1 LILPI
6 FVLELTVKMVPCSLI
21 FCPYVIVYNSLSPS
35 VIVCLTV
42 RHFVIVFLIVCPSFV
57 VCLRVSPS
65 VTLCLRVRPDRII
78 ANDIWTEDQ
87 TENDSRTDIG
97 NVTDEDDTP
106 TDKDGDSYNSLI
118 LTCEFFCLFRNNHI
132 MYRT

>member
-1 LILPI
+1 VKCCTHIAYVCPAVIL
-6 FVLELTVKMVPCSLI
+6 SLI

-57 VCLRVSPS
+57 VCLRVS
-65 VTLCLRVRPDRII
+65 
-78 ANDIWTEDQ
+78 NDIWTEDQ

-118 LTCEFFCLFRNNHI
+118 LTCEFFCLFRVCKIVNKI
-132 MYRT
+132 QFLDTSTK